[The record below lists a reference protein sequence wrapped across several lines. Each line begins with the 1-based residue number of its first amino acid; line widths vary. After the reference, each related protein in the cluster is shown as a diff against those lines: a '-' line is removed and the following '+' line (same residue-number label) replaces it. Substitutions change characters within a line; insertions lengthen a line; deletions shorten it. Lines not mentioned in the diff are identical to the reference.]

1 MNKTA
6 PNRRGKLVNVAIPA
20 PWLDALDQLVQ
31 EKEYGNRSAAVRDAI
46 RDLLK
51 LHGKRGAQ

>member
-20 PWLDALDQLVQ
+20 PWLGALDQLVQ
-31 EKEYGNRSAAVRDAI
+31 EKEYPNSSASVRDAI

-51 LHGKRGAQ
+51 LHGKWGAQ

>member
-20 PWLDALDQLVQ
+20 PWLDALDQLVP
-31 EKEYGNRSAAVRDAI
+31 EKEYPNRSAAVRDAI

>member
-1 MNKTA
+1 MNKTV

-20 PWLDALDQLVQ
+20 SWLVGLDQLVQ
-31 EKEYGNRSAAVRDAI
+31 EKEYANRSAAVRDAI

-51 LHGKRGAQ
+51 LHGKWGAQ

>member
-20 PWLDALDQLVQ
+20 SWLDALDQLFQ
-31 EKEYGNRSAAVRDAI
+31 EKEYANRSSAVRDAI

-51 LHGKRGAQ
+51 LHGKWGAQ

>member
-31 EKEYGNRSAAVRDAI
+31 EKEYANRSAAVRDAI

>member
-31 EKEYGNRSAAVRDAI
+31 EKEYPNRSAAVRDAI